1 MKFQLSCSPLT
12 LALASALS
20 LTLAGCG
27 GGGSPANEPLAASTF
42 LLPGVAATGAAFPDD
57 SLVTVTDAAGAVFN
71 GSVQGGS
78 GAFSVT
84 VSTSAKAPFVVQ
96 VSAED
101 LPTLVSVSTD
111 AQPKRVNVTPITN
124 LIAATLSPSGNPQ
137 KLAEEIKA
145 STATVTADTLTAK
158 KTAVMDNIVKPVTDA
173 LADSTDPISGTIEI
187 GKGHD
192 LVLEALKIQ
201 VQPNGTGSST
211 VNVTVKGS
219 SPVDMTPI
227 ALGTGGAS
235 TLPKLAD
242 AQGFIAPVKADLAGD
257 GLPNQIAALL
267 GRMTACYA
275 LPASERITA
284 GGTSA
289 TDIKAEAC
297 KTLFLKNNPAL
308 YKNNSYL
315 VASNGAF
322 KGLFSSS
329 PASQGVK
336 FLLPSFEYKVKNGN
350 TTDDTKPLEG
360 DVVFTAKSVS
370 SEGNSSVDEFWAR
383 PDANGKLFLTGN
395 LSGLDIEVSPR
406 AELRDFPN
414 LSSKNFYSTGYNLYV
429 NAKHPYAKV
438 VVTSP
443 KGTQITL
450 LKATGLDY
458 FAIAKNGAAT
468 TTSVLRLA
476 GTYQSGTGTPR
487 TDFASFVWA
496 GEADTTE
503 TDIAGFPLQSTWN
516 FDLYTNA
523 NDSTPAVAG
532 VKRRT
537 LQRAPMLAELKAA
550 AWPSL
555 TAAARANLKLES
567 VAKGYILL
575 DFPEGPIIV
584 AEGGDNGDQPSW
596 EVPAGAWSPI
606 KLTAYGRTADGSIV
620 FNDSSNV
627 KSSARLGKIFCSPS
641 GAADTHCGTQA
652 GNFAVNTRLGSVQFS
667 GRDNRRVHMS
677 YSVDFRNQ

>member
-1 MKFQLSCSPLT
+1 MTIKLSPLT
-12 LALASALS
+12 LASALS
-20 LTLAGCG
+20 LILAACG
-27 GGGSPANEPLAASTF
+27 GGGGSSVSQSDTF
-42 LLPGVAATGAAFPDD
+42 TLPGTAATGAPYPEGSA
-57 SLVTVTDAAGAVFN
+57 VTVTDAAGN
-71 GSVQGGS
+71 NYSSTVQGEA
-78 GAFSVT
+78 GAYAVP

-158 KTAVMDNIVKPVTDA
+158 KTAVMGNIVKPVTDA

-201 VQPNGTGSST
+201 VQPTGTGSST
-211 VNVTVKGS
+211 VNVTLKGS

-242 AQGFIAPVKADLAGD
+242 AQGFIAPVKAELAGD

-267 GRMTACYA
+267 TRMTACYA
-275 LPASERITA
+275 LPTSERITT

-322 KGLFSSS
+322 KGLFSSN
-329 PASQGVK
+329 PAAQGVK

-350 TTDDTKPLEG
+350 TTDDTRPLEG
-360 DVVFTAKSVS
+360 DVVFTAKSVD
-370 SEGNSSVDEFWAR
+370 SEGNSNVDEFWAR

-450 LKATGLDY
+450 LKAPGLEY
-458 FAIAKNGAAT
+458 FAIAKNGTAT

-476 GTYQSGTGTPR
+476 GTYLSGTGTPR
-487 TDFASFVWA
+487 TDFASLLWA
-496 GEADTTE
+496 GEADTSD
-503 TDIAGFPLQSTWN
+503 TDIAAFPLQGTWN

-537 LQRAPMLAELKAA
+537 LQRAPMLAELKTA

-555 TAAARANLKLES
+555 TAAARANIKSES
-567 VAKGYILL
+567 AAQGYILL
-575 DFPEGPIIV
+575 DGAEGPITV
-584 AEGGDNGDQPSW
+584 AEGDKDDQPAW
-596 EVPAGAWSPI
+596 DVPAGAWSPI
-606 KLTAYGRTADGSIV
+606 KLTAYGRTADGSQA

-627 KSSARLGKIFCSPS
+627 KSSARLGRIFCRPA
-641 GAADTHCGTQA
+641 GTNDTHCAKQA
-652 GNFAVNTRLGSVQFS
+652 GNYAVNTRLSMVQFS
-667 GRDNRRVHMS
+667 GRDNRRVQMS

>member
-1 MKFQLSCSPLT
+1 MPFKPSPLT
-12 LALASALS
+12 LALAAALS
-20 LTLAGCG
+20 LTLAACG
-27 GGGSPANEPLAASTF
+27 GGGSSASESDSFT
-42 LLPGVAATGAAFPDD
+42 LPGTAATGAPYPQGSA
-57 SLVTVTDAAGAVFN
+57 VTVTDASGNTYSGTVQGAAGAYAVP
-71 GSVQGGS
+71 VKK
-78 GAFSVT
+78 
-84 VSTSAKAPFVVQ
+84 SAKAPFVVQ

-111 AQPKRVNVTPITN
+111 AQPARINVTPITN

-145 STATVTADTLTAK
+145 STATVTAQTLSAK
-158 KTAVMDNIVKPVTDA
+158 KAVVMDNIVKPVTDA
-173 LADSTDPISGTIEI
+173 LADSTDPISGTIDI

-201 VQPNGTGSST
+201 VQPTSSGTST
-211 VNVTVKGS
+211 VSVTLKGS
-219 SPVDMTPI
+219 SPVDMAPI
-227 ALGTGGAS
+227 ALGTGAAS
-235 TLPKLAD
+235 SLPKLAE
-242 AQGFIAPVKADLAGD
+242 ASGYTAPLARDLAGD
-257 GLPNQIAALL
+257 GLPGQIAALL
-267 GRMTACYA
+267 GRMSDCYA
-275 LPASERITA
+275 TPASTRIKS

-289 TDIKAEAC
+289 ADITTEVC
-297 KTLFLKNNPAL
+297 KSLFLSSDPSL
-308 YKNNSYL
+308 YRHNSYA
-315 VASNGAF
+315 VSSTGAF
-322 KGLFSSS
+322 KGIFSSS
-329 PASQGVK
+329 PVAQSVK
-336 FLLPSFEYKVKNGN
+336 LVLPSFEYKVKNGN
-350 TTDDTKPLEG
+350 TTDTTKPMDG
-360 DVVFTAKSVS
+360 DVVFTAKWED
-370 SEGNSSVDEFWAR
+370 SEGNSGIEEHWAR
-383 PDANGKLFLTGN
+383 PDASGKLFLTGN

-414 LSSKNFYSTGYNLYV
+414 LSGKNFYSTGYNLLV

-438 VVTSP
+438 VVTTP
-443 KGTQITL
+443 KGTQIAL

-458 FAIAKNGAAT
+458 FVIAKSGAAT
-468 TTSVLRLA
+468 NTSVLRLA
-476 GTYQSGTGTPR
+476 GSYLSASGAPR
-487 TDFASFVWA
+487 TDFESLIWA
-496 GEADTTE
+496 GEADTTD
-503 TDIAGFPLQSTWN
+503 TDIAAFPLQSTWN

-567 VAKGYILL
+567 AAKGYILN
-575 DFPEGPIIV
+575 DGAEGPIIV

-667 GRDNRRVHMS
+667 GRDNRRVQMS
-677 YSVDFRNQ
+677 YSLDFRNQ

>member
-1 MKFQLSCSPLT
+1 MTIKLSPLT
-12 LALASALS
+12 LASALS
-20 LTLAGCG
+20 LILAACG
-27 GGGSPANEPLAASTF
+27 GGGGSSVSQSDTF
-42 LLPGVAATGAAFPDD
+42 TLPGTAATGAPYPEGSA
-57 SLVTVTDAAGAVFN
+57 VTVTDAAGN
-71 GSVQGGS
+71 NYSSTVQGEA
-78 GAFSVT
+78 GAYAVP

-145 STATVTADTLTAK
+145 SSATVTADTLTAK
-158 KTAVMDNIVKPVTDA
+158 KTAVMGNIVKPVTDA

-201 VQPNGTGSST
+201 VQPTGTGSST
-211 VNVTVKGS
+211 VNVTLKGS

-242 AQGFIAPVKADLAGD
+242 AQGFIAPVKAELAGD

-267 GRMTACYA
+267 ARMTACYA
-275 LPASERITA
+275 LPASERITT

-322 KGLFSSS
+322 KGLFSSN
-329 PASQGVK
+329 PAAQGVK

-350 TTDDTKPLEG
+350 TTDDTRPLEG
-360 DVVFTAKSVS
+360 DVVFTAKSVD

-450 LKATGLDY
+450 LKSTGLDY
-458 FAIAKNGAAT
+458 FVIAKNGTAT

-476 GTYQSGTGTPR
+476 GTYLSGTGTPR
-487 TDFASFVWA
+487 TDFASSVWA
-496 GEADTTE
+496 GEADTAD
-503 TDIAGFPLQSTWN
+503 TDIAAFPLQSTWN

-523 NDSTPAVAG
+523 NDSTPAVTG

-555 TAAARANLKLES
+555 TAAARANIKSES
-567 VAKGYILL
+567 AAKGYILL
-575 DFPEGPIIV
+575 DGAEGPITV
-584 AEGGDNGDQPSW
+584 AEGDKDDRPAW
-596 EVPAGAWSPI
+596 DVPAGAWSPI
-606 KLTAYGRTADGSIV
+606 KLTAYGRTADGSQT

-652 GNFAVNTRLGSVQFS
+652 GNYAANTRLGSVQFS
-667 GRDNRRVHMS
+667 GRDNRRVQMS